1 MAAGGFYLEFEKPI
15 IELEKKIREMK
26 EFSSGGGV
34 ELNSE
39 IISLERKLEKLQ
51 SEIFSKLSRWQRVQL
66 ARHPKRPYTMDYIQL
81 IFSDFLEIHGDRG
94 FADDKA
100 VICGF
105 GKLEGE
111 KVLIVGQQKGRDTKQ
126 KLERNFGMMHPEG
139 YRKALRLMRT
149 AARFGRPIVI
159 FIDTPGAFP
168 GVEAEERGQAEAI
181 ARNILEMFK
190 LTVPIVIIIIGEGA
204 SGGALGI
211 GIGDKVMM
219 LENSWY
225 SVISPEGCAAILWR
239 DNAKAPDAAE
249 ALKLSAPD
257 LMQLKVIDKILP
269 EPTGGAH
276 RNHQLAAQ
284 IIKGELQ
291 VSLEELKQL
300 STEELLRRR
309 LEKFRAIG
317 IYDEI

>member
-26 EFSSGGGV
+26 EFSSGGGA

-190 LTVPIVIIIIGEGA
+190 LQVPIIIIIIGEGA

-249 ALKLSAPD
+249 ALRLSATD

-276 RNHQLAAQ
+276 RNHQLAGQ
-284 IIKGELQ
+284 IIKGELLA
-291 VSLEELKQL
+291 SLEELKQL

>member
-1 MAAGGFYLEFEKPI
+1 LAAGGFYLEFEKPI

-190 LTVPIVIIIIGEGA
+190 LQVPIIIIIIGEGA

-249 ALKLSAPD
+249 ALRLSATD

-276 RNHQLAAQ
+276 RNHQLAGQ
-284 IIKGELQ
+284 IIKGELFA
-291 VSLEELKQL
+291 SLEELKQL